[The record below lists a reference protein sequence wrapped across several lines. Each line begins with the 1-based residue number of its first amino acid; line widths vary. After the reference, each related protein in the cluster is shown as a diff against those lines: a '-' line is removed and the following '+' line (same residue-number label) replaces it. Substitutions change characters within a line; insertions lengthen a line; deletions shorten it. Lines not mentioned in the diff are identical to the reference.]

1 MEQAIRTN
9 DTNLLAWYA
18 DVDGGGEI
26 GDIAMNEAGP
36 NLNLVMI
43 EEPLVNGGTAPIQ
56 LMWSNKVHGPEGPVQ

>member
-43 EEPLVNGGTAPIQ
+43 EEPRSMAELRP
-56 LMWSNKVHGPEGPVQ
+56 SN